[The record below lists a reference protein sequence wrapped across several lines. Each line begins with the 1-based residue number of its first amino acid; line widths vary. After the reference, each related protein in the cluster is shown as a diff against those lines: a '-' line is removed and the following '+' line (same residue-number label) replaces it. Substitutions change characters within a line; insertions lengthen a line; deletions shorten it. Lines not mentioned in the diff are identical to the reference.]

1 MQFTFSGETLPA
13 LTEGCWDELTMTQ
26 QTMWESKVP
35 GTSVKYLEA
44 LSKVV
49 PKATL
54 DEALKI
60 LQALKVAPKLV
71 NEMVSQEQT
80 LHQIVHS
87 TMMNYNGVLSW
98 EKVPPSSGKHNVL
111 EKIAQTMAKLTWY
124 VPCLSSTVPL
134 SPHLLISSHSN
145 TLTVRTVYFQGAVL

>member
-1 MQFTFSGETLPA
+1 
-13 LTEGCWDELTMTQ
+13 MTQ

-54 DEALKI
+54 DDALKI

-71 NEMVSQEQT
+71 NEMVSQKLT

-87 TMMNYNGVLSW
+87 IMKYKGVLSW

-124 VPCLSSTVPL
+124 VTCLSSTVPL

-145 TLTVRTVYFQGAVL
+145 TLIRTVYFQGSVL